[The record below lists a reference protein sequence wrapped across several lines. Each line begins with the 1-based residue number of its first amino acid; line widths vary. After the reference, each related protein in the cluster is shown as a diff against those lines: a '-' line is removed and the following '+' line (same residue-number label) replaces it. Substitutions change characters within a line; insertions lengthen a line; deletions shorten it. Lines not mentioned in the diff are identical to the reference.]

1 MSQMVQ
7 DLNSTKEVSSD
18 LLVVSGLQVQG
29 VASDFTIV
37 DEISFTLAPGRT
49 LGIVGESGSGK
60 STVAM
65 SLLGFSRE
73 GCKISSGSVLFNGK
87 ELLTMSEKELR
98 GVRGRDVTYVPQDP
112 ATGLNPNMRIGAAL
126 QEMLN
131 VHASEEANPT
141 QRIDNILKETQLP
154 ISLEFKQRYPFE
166 LSGGQ
171 QQRIAIALAL
181 ITNPNLIVMDEPTTG
196 LDVTT
201 QSKFMNMIKKLI
213 IDRKKTMVYVSHD
226 LGVIRKLVDDV
237 AIMYGGRIVEQGNVV
252 DVFSNPL
259 HPYTRALLEAVP
271 RASALTYKPKAIPG
285 TAIEPWNWP
294 SGCPFAP
301 RCDYKTIDCDISM
314 PVVSE
319 PLKNRIV
326 RCINL
331 KSISQKKS
339 QLVVLDYE
347 PSVSSESKSEAMA
360 LNVEKLSASFMR
372 EGLFKKKD
380 GANVVKEISFQVYPG
395 DCIAIV
401 GESGSGKT
409 TTLRC
414 IAGLHKPKNGT
425 VSFFGEKL
433 KETVG
438 FRSKEMRRLIQLIP
452 QNPDSSLNP
461 KMPVGQ
467 IIKRPIDL
475 FFDLSSADKEK
486 KIAELLDQVHLTKNI
501 LDRFSKDLSGGE
513 KQRVAIARALAVNP
527 RLLLCD
533 EVVSSLDVAVQ
544 AGILDLLREL
554 RMTSKMTLVFV
565 THDLG
570 VVRSIASNVVVMK
583 DGSILER
590 GITKDIFE
598 NSSHEY
604 TLELIKSIPN
614 LEAND
619 YPGSPT

>member
-7 DLNSTKEVSSD
+7 DLNSSKEVSSD

-29 VASDFTIV
+29 VASDFTII

-237 AIMYGGRIVEQGNVV
+237 AIMYGGRIVEQGAV
-252 DVFSNPL
+252 DDIFYNPM
-259 HPYTRALLEAVP
+259 HPYNLGLLKSVP
-271 RASALTYKPKAIPG
+271 RISVTGSERLKAIPG
-285 TAIEPWNWP
+285 QPP
-294 SGCPFAP
+294 SLISLPAGCAFAP
-301 RCDYKTIDCDISM
+301 RCEYIKFADSHACATVMPDLVGASASHTSRCHID
-314 PVVSE
+314 
-319 PLKNRIV
+319 
-326 RCINL
+326 
-331 KSISQKKS
+331 
-339 QLVVLDYE
+339 
-347 PSVSSESKSEAMA
+347 ESKRQ
-360 LNVEKLSASFMR
+360 ASFADAM
-372 EGLFKKKD
+372 
-380 GANVVKEISFQVYPG
+380 KE
-395 DCIAIV
+395 
-401 GESGSGKT
+401 
-409 TTLRC
+409 
-414 IAGLHKPKNGT
+414 
-425 VSFFGEKL
+425 
-433 KETVG
+433 
-438 FRSKEMRRLIQLIP
+438 
-452 QNPDSSLNP
+452 
-461 KMPVGQ
+461 
-467 IIKRPIDL
+467 
-475 FFDLSSADKEK
+475 
-486 KIAELLDQVHLTKNI
+486 
-501 LDRFSKDLSGGE
+501 
-513 KQRVAIARALAVNP
+513 
-527 RLLLCD
+527 
-533 EVVSSLDVAVQ
+533 
-544 AGILDLLREL
+544 
-554 RMTSKMTLVFV
+554 
-565 THDLG
+565 
-570 VVRSIASNVVVMK
+570 VR
-583 DGSILER
+583 
-590 GITKDIFE
+590 
-598 NSSHEY
+598 
-604 TLELIKSIPN
+604 
-614 LEAND
+614 
-619 YPGSPT
+619 